1 MNMPDHLVRFPSF
14 DGQAHRA
21 IDIRTV
27 SEGVVAAWLEDDF
40 HHFGVTIVHDGELVT
55 DVSMVTPRHPYTTC
69 VSAARPLRELVG
81 APLLSRA
88 SEIGRWLDMRKQCT
102 HIFDLAGLALAH
114 AAAGRNHRRYQT
126 TIDDRAIVEVHAE
139 GSRTLGSG
147 RAVLLQDGVEVMVW
161 GIDGYEITSP
171 EAWAGQSL
179 KKGFRV
185 KTESLALEPAE
196 HATILRRAI
205 MVAGGRSANRD
216 TVLLPR
222 QNSKPAVCHTYQPA
236 QRPVAEWIVGSV
248 RDWSDAQD
256 ELLKDIDLC

>member
-1 MNMPDHLVRFPSF
+1 MNMPDHPTRFPSF

-69 VSAARPLRELVG
+69 ASADRPLRGLIGV
-81 APLLSRA
+81 PLLSRA

-102 HIFDLAGLALAH
+102 HVFDLAGLALAH
-114 AAAGRNHRRYQT
+114 AAAARKHRSYQT
-126 TIDDRAIVEVHAE
+126 TIDDRAIVVVHAS

-161 GIDGYEITSP
+161 DIDGDEITSP

-179 KKGFRV
+179 KKGFRA

-205 MVAGGRSANRD
+205 MVAGGRSANLD
-216 TVLLPR
+216 AVLQPR

-236 QRPVAEWIVGSV
+236 QRPVAEWIAGNV

-256 ELLKDIDLC
+256 ELLRDIDLY